1 MHSVTS
7 LGPRSGESLVT
18 LIEAGPDALV
28 RVDANGRIVLVN
40 GRGEQVE
47 QDLGQAITPGR
58 DDGRG
63 VTDDA
68 SHR

>member
-1 MHSVTS
+1 M
-7 LGPRSGESLVT
+7 LLASGRCPANVLSR
-18 LIEAGPDALV
+18 LIEAAPGTLV
-28 RVDANGRIVLVN
+28 RVDANGRIALVN

-47 QDLGQAITPGR
+47 QHLGQAITPGR

-63 VTDDA
+63 VADDA